1 MEIPAVFRDV
11 IAPYINL
18 TIFLLLAYKFFKKP
32 LLGVVAQR
40 KKDYDRVVSEAGKA
54 KEEAMKQQTL
64 LHERLEGLDAEIA
77 KIKDES
83 RNIVEQEISE
93 AKAKAEELGKHIEVE
108 AKRVAEA
115 EVKRVRG
122 EISANIAAQLK
133 SVVES
138 KIISDV
144 SSSNQLDIIKKNCET
159 INSMKLEG

>member
-32 LLGVVAQR
+32 LLGVIAQR
-40 KKDYDRVVSEAGKA
+40 KKDYDRVVSEAGEA
-54 KEEAMKQQTL
+54 KEEALKQQKL
-64 LHERLEGLDAEIA
+64 LDDRLKSLDSEIA
-77 KIKDES
+77 RIREES
-83 RNIVEQEISE
+83 RNIVEQEVSE
-93 AKAKAEELGKHIEVE
+93 AKAKASELGKHIEIE

-122 EISANIAAQLK
+122 EVSANIAAQLK

-138 KIISDV
+138 KIVSDV
-144 SSSNQLDIIKKNCET
+144 SKSSQLDIIKKNCAT